1 MPFNV
6 DPRQQQAPPA
16 PGDTPIVPPPTNPD
30 AQVTG
35 PFPSGDLRGFS
46 PTFQN
51 MVTVGPD
58 GQQWGGRPM
67 LTQGAAQQLG
77 NMLGADRVQAVEYNG
92 GPYSTNVPQYN
103 LDFGTGN
110 LHDAT
115 LLYEQYLRAP
125 SPQQFQNQLR
135 DELASD
141 QRPPVA
147 VQEALDRGVDL
158 YGTGRPGGASG
169 GGGALPPGGGGGMG
183 TTPPRPNL
191 PGPTWTPPTV
201 PPQPTGPQTTP
212 YTGPPVRT
220 PGSYTVPPM
229 YSWDFPAPV
238 DLAPGGTGLPG
249 FVRPPQGLLNVPP
262 SSPTGSPT
270 AGLLNYLRG
279 GSR

>member
-16 PGDTPIVPPPTNPD
+16 PDNTPIVPPPTNPD
-30 AQVTG
+30 APSMG
-35 PFPSGDLRGFS
+35 PYPPGSLAGLS
-46 PTFQN
+46 PAYQN
-51 MVTVGPD
+51 MVTNGPD
-58 GQQWGGRPM
+58 GQQWGGRQM
-67 LTQGAAQQLG
+67 VDRATAERMGQ
-77 NMLGADRVQAVEYNG
+77 MLGGDVVELNYGG
-92 GPYSTNVPQYN
+92 GPYSTNVPQYQ

-125 SPQQFQNQLR
+125 SPQQFQNQMR

-147 VQEALDRGVDL
+147 VQEMLDR
-158 YGTGRPGGASG
+158 RGGAG
-169 GGGALPPGGGGGMG
+169 GGGALPPGGGGGGALPPGGGGGQG
-183 TTPPRPNL
+183 TTPPPPNL
-191 PGPTWTPPTV
+191 PGPTWQPPAV
-201 PPQPTGPQTTP
+201 LPPPTGPQTTP

-220 PGSYTVPPM
+220 GGTFTVPPM
-229 YSWDFPAPV
+229 YSWNFPAPV
-238 DLAPGGTGLPG
+238 DLTPEGTGLPG
-249 FVRPPQGLLNVPP
+249 FVRPPRGLLNVPP